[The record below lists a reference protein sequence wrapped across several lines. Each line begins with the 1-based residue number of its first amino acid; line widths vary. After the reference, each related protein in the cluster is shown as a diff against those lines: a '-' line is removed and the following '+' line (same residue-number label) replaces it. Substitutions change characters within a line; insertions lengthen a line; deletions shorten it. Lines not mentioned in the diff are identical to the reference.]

1 MPGLLSGSLL
11 RKGGSGEFIDLSKA
25 QPQLPPTDT
34 TSTGYTLVT
43 DGLLRTSYRSS
54 LGNIEFKNAELYS
67 NLTTGTIRI
76 LATGTDIASTSTN
89 TGLFVVNGDIGVWGT
104 MNIGKDIVV
113 NGITIGQGYEGI
125 NNIVVRGSAVPQ
137 LTDYEDGQ
145 ESIAIGYDTLLGIG
159 TSHKVIAI
167 GRHALSSGTEI
178 SNSIAIGDSA
188 LRLAGIYQT
197 VFVATI
203 TNVTLT
209 NPVVITAAG
218 HNLITGTTIKLF
230 NIDGSIEL
238 NDVVYYV
245 EPSTSTAA
253 DIALYSD
260 ILRTTPI
267 DGTGFTP
274 YISGTTGTVNRLYH
288 QDSNIAIGAG
298 AGERL
303 IDGEDNIFIAHRAA
317 RLLTT
322 GSNNI
327 IIGQNTA
334 KFINSGSGI
343 ISIGGDNLVDGED
356 NQVNIG
362 SVFYYD
368 GRGYSYISSEVNLG
382 LGTSAQ
388 IISTGTFS
396 STSTMTGGLVV
407 VGGIGVYDNAIIG
420 SSATSTST
428 TTGAVVVYGG
438 IGARGDVYA
447 KSGNPDEDYLLYS
460 PKVTVSTS
468 SPASARIGD
477 IWINETI
484 PAYLQYIK
492 DGTSTFWIQVGAI

>member
-11 RKGGSGEFIDLSKA
+11 RRGGSGEFIDLAGA

-34 TSTGYTLVT
+34 TSTGYTVVT

-54 LGNIEFKNAELYS
+54 LGNVEFKNAELWS

-76 LATGTDIASTSTN
+76 LATGTDIISTSTN

-104 MNIGKDIVV
+104 MNIGKDINI

-125 NNIVVRGSAVPQ
+125 NNIVVRGDALP
-137 LTDYEDGQ
+137 LPNDFETGQ
-145 ESIAIGYDTLLGIG
+145 SSIAVGHDTLMGIA
-159 TSHKVIAI
+159 TSYKTIAI
-167 GRHALSSGTEI
+167 GRYALSSGTEI

-188 LRLAGIYQT
+188 LKFAGVYQT
-197 VFVATI
+197 LFVATV
-203 TNVTLT
+203 TNVALS

-218 HNLITGTTIKLF
+218 HNLTSGTAIKLF
-230 NIDGSIEL
+230 NIDGTVEL

-253 DIALYSD
+253 NFALYSD
-260 ILRTTPI
+260 VLRTTPI
-267 DGTGFTP
+267 NGTGFTP
-274 YISGTTGTVNRLYH
+274 YVSGTTGTVNTLYQ

-298 AGERL
+298 AGELL

-317 RLLTT
+317 RLWTT
-322 GSNNI
+322 GSSNI

-334 KFINSGSGI
+334 KFINTGSGI
-343 ISIGGDNLVDGED
+343 ISIGGDNLVDGQD

-368 GRGYSYISSEVNLG
+368 GRGYAYISSEVNLG
-382 LGTSAQ
+382 LGTHAQ
-388 IISTGTFS
+388 VTSTGTFS

-438 IGARGDVYA
+438 IGARGNVYA
-447 KSGNPDEDYLLYS
+447 QSGNPEENYLLYS
-460 PKVTVSTS
+460 PKVITTSTA
-468 SPASARIGD
+468 PAGARIGD
-477 IWINETI
+477 IWINYTI

-492 DGTSTFWIQVGAI
+492 DGTSTFWIQVGAV

>member
-11 RKGGSGEFIDLSKA
+11 RRGGSGEFIDLANA

-34 TSTGYTLVT
+34 TSTGFTIVT
-43 DGLLRTSYRSS
+43 DGLFRTTYRSS
-54 LGNIEFKNAELYS
+54 LGNIEFRNAELYS

-76 LATGTDIASTSTN
+76 LATGTDIISTSTN

-104 MNIGKDIVV
+104 MNIGEDIVV

-125 NNIVVRGSAVPQ
+125 NNIIVRGEAVP
-137 LTDYEDGQ
+137 LPNDFETGQ
-145 ESIAIGYDTLLGIG
+145 SSIAIGHDNLLGIA
-159 TSHKVIAI
+159 TSFKTIAI

-188 LRLAGIYQT
+188 LKLTGVYQT

-203 TNVTLT
+203 TNVTT
-209 NPVVITAAG
+209 STPVLITAPG
-218 HNLITGTTIKLF
+218 HNLVTGTAIKLF
-230 NIDGSIEL
+230 NIDGTVEL

-245 EPSTSTAA
+245 GTPTTSTFV
-253 DIALYSD
+253 LYSD
-260 ILRTTPI
+260 ILITTPI
-267 DGTGFTP
+267 NGATLTP
-274 YISGTTGTVNRLYH
+274 YVSGTTGTVNRLYY

-298 AGERL
+298 AGELL

-317 RLLTT
+317 RLWTT

-327 IIGQNTA
+327 ILGQNTA

-343 ISIGGDNLVDGED
+343 ISIGGDNLVDGQD

-368 GRGYSYISSEVNLG
+368 GRGYSYIAADTSVG
-382 LGTSAQ
+382 LGTD
-388 IISTGTFS
+388 STGTS
-396 STSTMTGGLVV
+396 SGALIVAGGVGIAGNVYSEPCGNPEEDFLLYTPRINTTST
-407 VGGIGVYDNAIIG
+407 AP
-420 SSATSTST
+420 AT
-428 TTGAVVVYGG
+428 
-438 IGARGDVYA
+438 
-447 KSGNPDEDYLLYS
+447 
-460 PKVTVSTS
+460 
-468 SPASARIGD
+468 ARIGD
-477 IWINETI
+477 IWIDETV

-492 DGTSTFWIQVGAI
+492 DGTSTFWIQVGAV

>member
-11 RKGGSGEFIDLSKA
+11 RKGGSGEFIDLSNA

-34 TSTGYTLVT
+34 TATGFTIVT
-43 DGLLRTSYRSS
+43 DGLFRTSYRSS

-67 NLTTGTIRI
+67 SLTTGTIRI
-76 LATGTDIASTSTN
+76 LATGTDIISTSTN

-125 NNIVVRGSAVPQ
+125 NNIVVRGTALPQ
-137 LTDYEDGQ
+137 TTDYEDGQ
-145 ESIAIGYDTLLGIG
+145 ESIAIGYDTLLGIA

-188 LRLAGIYQT
+188 LRLTGIYQT

-203 TNVTLT
+203 TNVTT
-209 NPVVITAAG
+209 STPVLITAPG
-218 HNLITGTTIKLF
+218 HNLVTGTAIKLF
-230 NIDGSIEL
+230 NIDGTVEL

-245 EPSTSTAA
+245 GTPTTSTFV
-253 DIALYSD
+253 LYSD

-267 DGTGFTP
+267 NGTTLTP
-274 YISGTTGTVNRLYH
+274 YVSGTTGTVNRLYH

-317 RLLTT
+317 RLWTT

-327 IIGQNTA
+327 ILGQNTA

-343 ISIGGDNLVDGED
+343 ISIGGDNLVDGQD

-447 KSGNPDEDYLLYS
+447 KSGNPDENYLLYS
-460 PKVTVSTS
+460 PRVTVSTS